1 MFRKILPPILVALTF
16 LLDTVILPVFVSHWM
31 MPLVALITVHVLG
44 MQIGRTNGTL
54 YGMICGLLV
63 DITVSTPLGLMTM
76 FYGALGYAGGWFARH
91 LFRRI
96 NRKFIPLIA
105 GAICFGVF
113 EIGMAFYAILISAT
127 LNVQLLTN
135 ALIRLALDVAL
146 AEGLFIVYEWLI
158 QPDWS
163 RFARR

>member
-1 MFRKILPPILVALTF
+1 MFRKILPPLLVALTF

-31 MPLVALITVHVLG
+31 LPMFALVTVHVLG
-44 MQIGRTNGTL
+44 MQVGRTNGTL
-54 YGMICGLLV
+54 YGMICGLLI
-63 DITVSTPLGLMTM
+63 DITLSTPLGLMTT

-105 GAICFGVF
+105 GAVCFGVF
-113 EIGMAFYAILISAT
+113 EIGMACYAILISAT

-135 ALIRLALDVAL
+135 ALIRLAVDVAL
-146 AEGLFIVYEWLI
+146 AEGLFIVYEWMI